1 VTTIDRGE
9 GRGEGHRYRFLLTD
23 YDFPDADLER
33 GLCVQAG
40 VELAT
45 AQCRSEDD
53 VIAAAEGCQGLLTQY
68 APIGAR
74 LFAARPEVRIVSR
87 LGAGF
92 DTVDTDEARRRG
104 VWVANS
110 PDYGVGEVATHAL
123 AMALALVRHL
133 PSYDRDVRA
142 GRWHYLSTGELRRPS
157 ELTLGILGL
166 GRIGKRMASLSQPVF
181 GRIVACD
188 PYIADTDFPPYVER
202 VGPADVWREADL
214 VSLHVPLTAETRAIA
229 GAKALDAMRPGSWLV
244 NTARGPVVDLN
255 AVLAALDSGRLQAA
269 ALDVLPKEPP
279 EADHPVLR
287 HPRVLLSPHAAFYSR
302 QGERELRRKA
312 AQNLIDWARTGRP
325 TYVVVEGRS

>member
-1 VTTIDRGE
+1 
-9 GRGEGHRYRFLLTD
+9 
-23 YDFPDADLER
+23 
-33 GLCVQAG
+33 
-40 VELAT
+40 
-45 AQCRSEDD
+45 
-53 VIAAAEGCQGLLTQY
+53 
-68 APIGAR
+68 
-74 LFAARPEVRIVSR
+74 
-87 LGAGF
+87 
-92 DTVDTDEARRRG
+92 
-104 VWVANS
+104 
-110 PDYGVGEVATHAL
+110 
-123 AMALALVRHL
+123 
-133 PSYDRDVRA
+133 
-142 GRWHYLSTGELRRPS
+142 
-157 ELTLGILGL
+157 
-166 GRIGKRMASLSQPVF
+166 VF